1 MGISLRPVAASD
13 QPSIDHWAGLA
24 ADQMSRTRPYA
35 EAADHHDPDS
45 GLFWYVISEDGLDI
59 GTVWIELP
67 PGSSEAVLGVFLGD
81 SSHFGRGIGS
91 AAIDLA
97 VAKFRGAHPRLPI
110 ALRVRRS
117 NARAIACYRR
127 VGFTVTG
134 SGTKSMP
141 SGEVI
146 PYYRMVLPPC

>member
-1 MGISLRPVAASD
+1 
-13 QPSIDHWAGLA
+13 
-24 ADQMSRTRPYA
+24 MSRMRPYT

-45 GLFWYVISEDGLDI
+45 GLFWYVITEDGLDV

-67 PGSSEAVLGVFLGD
+67 PESSEAVLGVFIGAASLL
-81 SSHFGRGIGS
+81 GRGIGS
-91 AAIDLA
+91 TAIGLA
-97 VAKFRGAHPRLPI
+97 VAQFRGAHPHLPI
-110 ALRVRRS
+110 ALRMRRS

-134 SGTKSMP
+134 SGTRLLP

-146 PYYRMVLPPC
+146 PYYRMVLLPC